1 MTTNDCGCFKGARY
15 GAGAPSMVVV
25 TGSVTKRPRDRDL
38 PVGTD
43 ATSTPRG
50 VRPRATG
57 ETDVMVLDRGRSAHN
72 PAVATQPRPLPIGLS
87 RANGQLWGSCYS
99 PLNGIRRDDEQR
111 SRGRILVIH
120 DLDPV
125 RLTQLSCLD

>member
-1 MTTNDCGCFKGARY
+1 
-15 GAGAPSMVVV
+15 MVAV

-57 ETDVMVLDRGRSAHN
+57 ETDVMVLDRGRTAHN
-72 PAVATQPRPLPIGLS
+72 PAVAAQPRPLPIGLS

-99 PLNGIRRDDEQR
+99 PLNGTAYVEMTSSVRVGAFWSYMTSIR
-111 SRGRILVIH
+111 SG
-120 DLDPV
+120 
-125 RLTQLSCLD
+125 